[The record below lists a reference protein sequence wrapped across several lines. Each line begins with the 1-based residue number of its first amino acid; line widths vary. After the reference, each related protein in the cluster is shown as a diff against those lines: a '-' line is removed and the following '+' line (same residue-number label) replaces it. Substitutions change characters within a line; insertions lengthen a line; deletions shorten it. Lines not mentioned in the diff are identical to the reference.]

1 MQNSIKGTL
10 LKVLEVE
17 TGETKTGKGWSKRGF
32 VVKTEDKFP
41 KEVCFTL
48 FGEKTTLIDSH
59 QSGSMVEVHFNLSSR
74 EYNGKYYHNI
84 DAWKIDAATE
94 GVAESIILLSSST
107 IRSLVMIFNRSAFLE
122 IAANDFGSI
131 VKCN

>member
-84 DAWKIDAATE
+84 DAWKIDASEAI
-94 GVAESIILLSSST
+94 AESLPDNGYQTAKKDDLP
-107 IRSLVMIFNRSAFLE
+107 F
-122 IAANDFGSI
+122 
-131 VKCN
+131 

>member
-17 TGETKTGKGWSKRGF
+17 TGETKTGKAWSKRGF

-59 QSGSMVEVHFNLSSR
+59 QSGNMVEVHFNISSR

-84 DAWKIDAATE
+84 DAWKIDASE
-94 GVAESIILLSSST
+94 GNAESLPDNGYQTAKKDDLP
-107 IRSLVMIFNRSAFLE
+107 F
-122 IAANDFGSI
+122 
-131 VKCN
+131 